1 MHTLR
6 IALCIREYRLAHAMT
21 QAAFGECL
29 GVTPQ
34 TVSKWEKELC
44 CPDITLL
51 LALARLLGVSVE
63 YLLGADD
70 DRPG

>member
-1 MHTLR
+1 MTALR
-6 IALCIREYRLAHAMT
+6 IHTCIRAYRREHAMSQT
-21 QAAFGECL
+21 AFGELL
-29 GVTPQ
+29 GVTAQ

-51 LALARLLGVSVE
+51 LELARLLEVSVE

-70 DRPG
+70 

>member
-1 MHTLR
+1 MTSLR
-6 IALCIREYRLAHAMT
+6 IAPCIRAYRRAHGMT
-21 QAAFGECL
+21 QTAFGERL
-29 GVTPQ
+29 GVTAQ

-51 LALARLLGVSVE
+51 LELARLLEVSVE

-70 DRPG
+70 

>member
-1 MHTLR
+1 MTSLR
-6 IALCIREYRLAHAMT
+6 IASCIRAYRRAHAMT
-21 QAAFGECL
+21 QTDFGARL
-29 GVTPQ
+29 GVTAQ

-51 LALARLLGVSVE
+51 LELARLLEVSVE

-70 DRPG
+70 

>member
-1 MHTLR
+1 MIALR
-6 IALCIREYRLAHAMT
+6 IAPCIRAYRRAHAMT
-21 QAAFGECL
+21 QTAFGERL
-29 GVTPQ
+29 GVTAQ

-51 LALARLLGVSVE
+51 LELARLLEVSVE

-70 DRPG
+70 

>member
-1 MHTLR
+1 MTALR
-6 IALCIREYRLAHAMT
+6 IHTCIRDYRRKHAMSQT
-21 QAAFGECL
+21 AFGELL
-29 GVTPQ
+29 GVSAQ

-51 LALARLLGVSVE
+51 LELARLLEVSVE

-70 DRPG
+70 